1 MTVHVTEIRAERT
14 ATNARLSARVRH
26 LGTDGG
32 DSQVWLCYPL
42 ECYEHLAC
50 SADPWIAMFLW
61 PAMKLG
67 QGLHIE
73 APASPLLLES
83 TRALMDIMSCWDASY
98 RPVEV
103 TACGTCSDR
112 AGGRAVASFFSGGV
126 DSFYTAVKHTSVDAP
141 ARSAHHPPDLGEG
154 ARRQTRRQCL
164 VDGGHGASVRIGGGT
179 GMLLGRVRDET
190 CREIIPGTFVP
201 WGMYYGAVLA
211 AIGLG
216 LKGFWNTV
224 LIPAAQ
230 SYADLYPGGSHPGD
244 GPAVVHRI
252 GAHPQ

>member
-1 MTVHVTEIRAERT
+1 MTVHVTGDTGGKDNHECEAQR
-14 ATNARLSARVRH
+14 ARVRH

-73 APASPLLLES
+73 APASPALLES

-103 TACGTCSDR
+103 TACGTCPDR

-141 ARSAHHPPDLGEG
+141 AKSRITHLVSVKGLDVKLGDNALWMEVVGHLRNQRRNWDAPGSSARKRARDHTRDL
-154 ARRQTRRQCL
+154 R
-164 VDGGHGASVRIGGGT
+164 
-179 GMLLGRVRDET
+179 
-190 CREIIPGTFVP
+190 P
-201 WGMYYGAVLA
+201 WGMYYGSVLA

-224 LIPAAQ
+224 MIPAAQ
-230 SYADLYPGGSHPGD
+230 SYADLYPG
-244 GPAVVHRI
+244 ARI
-252 GAHPQ
+252 P